1 MTGTMALFGGFAAVL
16 AGLTLVWAAS
26 VVRRDAS
33 LVDRYWGPA
42 FALLAWWYLISAGG
56 WVGAPFAARLLAVL
70 VTVWGLRLGFHITR
84 RNWGHGEDPRYR
96 AMRDARGPGF
106 WWISWFTVFLLQ
118 ALLAWVIAMP
128 LFAAARAREGGSA
141 AWVALGSLCWAA
153 GFLFEAVGDA
163 QLARF
168 KADPANRGSVMDTGL
183 WRYTRHPNYFGDALL
198 WWGYFGFAAAVGAWW
213 TAVGPALMTFLLMR
227 VSGVALLEKTL
238 RDTKPAYRD
247 YVRRTSPFIPRP
259 PLRGSGGMR

>member
-1 MTGTMALFGGFAAVL
+1 
-16 AGLTLVWAAS
+16 
-26 VVRRDAS
+26 
-33 LVDRYWGPA
+33 
-42 FALLAWWYLISAGG
+42 
-56 WVGAPFAARLLAVL
+56 
-70 VTVWGLRLGFHITR
+70 
-84 RNWGHGEDPRYR
+84 
-96 AMRDARGPGF
+96 MRDARGPGF
-106 WWISWFTVFLLQ
+106 WWISWFSVFLLQ

-128 LFAAARAREGGSA
+128 LFAAARARTAGSA
-141 AWVALGSLCWAA
+141 PWAALGALCWIA

-168 KADPANRGSVMDTGL
+168 RADAANRGKVMDTGL

-213 TAVGPALMTFLLMR
+213 TAIGPALMTFLLMR

-247 YVRRTSPFIPRP
+247 YVRRTSAFLPRP
-259 PLRGSGGMR
+259 PARGSGGTR